1 MMQTMKRQLILIAGF
16 AIGVLAAYPAMA
28 TVVVV
33 DPLEVMAQQSEVVIH
48 GVVYGQE
55 VQQDENG
62 RIITLTQVE
71 VVDGIKGATQ
81 RRARDGLSG
90 GRHHQRY

>member
-1 MMQTMKRQLILIAGF
+1 
-16 AIGVLAAYPAMA
+16 
-28 TVVVV
+28 
-33 DPLEVMAQQSEVVIH
+33 MAQQSEVVIH

-71 VVDGIKGATQ
+71 VVDGIKGRPKAS
-81 RRARDGLSG
+81 A
-90 GRHHQRY
+90 